1 MKHLLLLVLIA
12 IKLCVGMESFAQ
24 PSPSNKIQL
33 FPLHEVRLLDGP
45 FKHAQETDKRY
56 LLRLNP
62 DRLLAPFL
70 REAGLLAK
78 TDSYTNWENTGLD
91 GHIGGHYLTALSL
104 MYASTGD
111 PEILEKLVY
120 MLSELRRCQEA
131 LGTGYIGAVPG
142 STTLWSAIQS
152 GNIAAGT
159 FDLNKKWVPL
169 YNIHKTYAGL
179 RDAYLIAGQSEAKE
193 MLVKMTDWAIRLVQN
208 LSEYQIQDMLRSEHG
223 GLNEVFADVAAITG
237 DTKYLTLAKQFS
249 HHSILQPLVEG
260 KDALTGLHA
269 NTQIPKV
276 IGFKRIAD
284 MDNNKSWDTAA
295 RFFWETVVQHRTVA
309 IGGNSAYEHFHPQ
322 DDFSNMI
329 NSVEGPETCNT
340 YNMLK
345 LSVQLFQTEGDVRYV
360 DFYERALYNHIL
372 STQHPTQGGFVYF
385 TPMRPGHYRV
395 YSQPQTS
402 FWCCVGSG
410 LENHAK
416 YGEFIYAHDEKD
428 LWVNLFI
435 SSTLDWKE
443 RGVQLRQETSFPQEP
458 STKLTIE
465 TTKAQK
471 FGLKL
476 RYPAWV
482 RSGDLRVTVNGV
494 DMKTDVIPGQYVRV
508 DRIWKSGD
516 QVELHFKMHVDIE
529 QMPDHSSY
537 FAYLYGPIVLAAKT
551 DTAAMAGILADDS
564 RGGHIA
570 KGPQIAAQDI
580 PVLVG
585 PAAELKEFPSLISP
599 RGLRFRLAHTFVGD
613 QEVPQELIPFYQLHD
628 SRYIIYWPQVD
639 NREALRQKD
648 SDLQQSGWA
657 KAVVDKVE
665 CGQQQPE
672 SDHDIDYEQSET
684 GVTDGRQ
691 WREAS
696 GWFSYTMKNVKK
708 EGRFL
713 MVHFFKTDEKRNTEV
728 RINGTLVSP
737 IRSGTLEANE
747 LFAVYAL
754 PAQSHNTALVTVRFQ
769 ATENN
774 KTNRMAAVMLL
785 TQDEV
790 K

>member
-1 MKHLLLLVLIA
+1 MNKVLTWVFLGVQLA
-12 IKLCVGMESFAQ
+12 VGQLASAQ
-24 PSPSNKIQL
+24 QQSTKISL
-33 FPLHEVRLLDGP
+33 FPLHEVRLLEGP
-45 FKHAQETDKRY
+45 FKQAQETDKRY
-56 LLRLNP
+56 LLRLDA

-70 REAGLLAK
+70 RESGLPAK
-78 TDSYTNWENTGLD
+78 TESYTNWENTGLD

-104 MYASTGD
+104 MYAATSD
-111 PEILEKLVY
+111 PQVLAKLVY
-120 MLSELRRCQEA
+120 TLSELKRCQDA

-142 STTLWSAIQS
+142 SNTLWSAIQS
-152 GNIAAGT
+152 GDIAAGT

-179 RDAYLIAGQSEAKE
+179 RDAYLIGGQSDAKE
-193 MLVKMTDWAIRLVQN
+193 MLVRMTDWAIRLVEN
-208 LSEYQIQDMLRSEHG
+208 LSEDQIQDMLRSEHG
-223 GLNEVFADVAAITG
+223 GLNEVFADVAAITSNP
-237 DTKYLTLAKQFS
+237 KYLTLAKQFS
-249 HHSILQPLVEG
+249 HHSILQPLLEG

-284 MDNNKSWDTAA
+284 IDNNKSWDTAA

-322 DDFSNMI
+322 DDFSNMV

-372 STQHPTQGGFVYF
+372 SSQHPTHGGFVYF
-385 TPMRPGHYRV
+385 TPMRPAHYRV

-416 YGEFIYAHDEKD
+416 YGEFIYAHDDKD

-435 SSTLDWKE
+435 PSTLDWKE
-443 RGVQLRQETSFPQEP
+443 KGLKLRQETSFPQQ
-458 STKLTIE
+458 SATSFTLQLKR
-465 TTKAQK
+465 AQK
-471 FGLKL
+471 FALKL
-476 RYPAWV
+476 RYPSWV
-482 RSGDLRVTVNGV
+482 PAGDLRVTINGV
-494 DMKTDVIPGQYVRV
+494 DVKKDVLPGHYIQLERT
-508 DRIWKSGD
+508 WKSGD
-516 QVELHFKMHVDIE
+516 RVDVKFEMHVEME
-529 QMPDHSSY
+529 QMPDKS
-537 FAYLYGPIVLAAKT
+537 AYYAYRYGPIVLAAKT
-551 DTAAMAGILADDS
+551 DTVAMTGLLADDS

-570 KGPQIAAQDI
+570 KGPQMPATDI

-585 PAAELKEFPSLISP
+585 TLAELKDRPSLISP
-599 RGLRFRLAHTFVGD
+599 RELRFRLAHTFVGN
-613 QEVPQELIPFYQLHD
+613 QELSQELIPFYQLHD

-639 NREALRQKD
+639 NNEALRQK
-648 SDLQQSGWA
+648 LAANPLTGWA
-657 KAVVDKVE
+657 KVTVDKVQ

-672 SDHDIDYEQSET
+672 SDHGIDYDKSET
-684 GVTDGRQ
+684 GVTDGGQ

-696 GWFSYTMKNVKK
+696 GWFSYTMKNVKQ

-713 MVHFFKTDEKRNTEV
+713 MVHFFKTAEKRSTEV
-728 RINGTLVSP
+728 RINGTVVSP
-737 IRSGTLEANE
+737 ARSGNLEANKS
-747 LFAVYAL
+747 FALYAL
-754 PAQSHNTALVTVRFQ
+754 PTESHNAAQITVRFQ

-774 KTNRMAAVMLL
+774 KTNRMAVVMLL